1 MGRREGRRNRHSS
14 YTTQQ
19 VALPL
24 KQPRLTSDPPRF
36 SPRTKCERL
45 GGDSH
50 ASHQSGRGHQNDQDY
65 ADCKDDDEGQQLLH
79 LDAGAGADVDD
90 DDDDDGDDDDGD
102 DDDDDDG
109 DANND
114 NNDNSSQSTTEHK
127 QTCRRFN
134 QSLTAAQPAGNDPP
148 TGREK
153 EKRPPKTSPYS
164 VGTPHKGEVPQRT
177 IAVKSPSAI
186 NASPPT

>member
-90 DDDDDGDDDDGD
+90 DDDDDGDDDDDED
-102 DDDDDDG
+102 DD
-109 DANND
+109 
-114 NNDNSSQSTTEHK
+114 Q
-127 QTCRRFN
+127 QRRL
-134 QSLTAAQPAGNDPP
+134 SPCAYVAIVLT
-148 TGREK
+148 RFL
-153 EKRPPKTSPYS
+153 TS
-164 VGTPHKGEVPQRT
+164 T
-177 IAVKSPSAI
+177 IAFDALLCNDASCLDLGISLKSSARHPWSLI
-186 NASPPT
+186 AAVCALLGLHM